1 MRTERS
7 PRLTLVSGTG
17 GKGES
22 GPVSSVFGPVKAGL
36 TSTPRTQSQRLE
48 ELLSSCEKNLAI
60 LESKYYE
67 VCDTWISVSEH
78 LVKLNGFTSDTG
90 GTDTLQT

>member
-1 MRTERS
+1 MRTEKS
-7 PRLTLVSGTG
+7 PRLTLVSGMG

-22 GPVSSVFGPVKAGL
+22 GRALTPFGPVRAGL
-36 TSTPRTQSQRLE
+36 TSTQITPDQRLT
-48 ELLSSCEKNLAI
+48 ELLNCLENEVAI

-78 LVKLNGFTSDTG
+78 LVKLGNFISDTG
-90 GTDTLQT
+90 GIK

>member
-1 MRTERS
+1 VRTERS

-17 GKGES
+17 GEEES
-22 GPVSSVFGPVKAGL
+22 GRALTPFGPVRAGL
-36 TSTPRTQSQRLE
+36 TNTQITPDQRLT
-48 ELLSSCEKNLAI
+48 ELLNCLEREVAI

-78 LVKLNGFTSDTG
+78 LVKLGNFTSDTG
-90 GTDTLQT
+90 GTDTLKS